1 LLTCFS
7 LVCVLLLTSTMVQ
20 TNVYCKQA
28 PLSCCLPSVWKR
40 EDNPAYCWQVSHLLL
55 SELPLHT
62 TFKYSHVLA
71 TTSFIAQLY
80 YLWANIEVLNKLRQ
94 TKGLN
99 TFAFRPHAGE
109 TGDSMHLAATYMLCR
124 SINHGINLDKQ
135 VSLQYL
141 YYLDQ
146 VGLSVRQ
153 VVYASRFCLPCFSVN
168 YASLTSFIAL
178 YTQST
183 FQQLSLSKNQVQSV
197 PKAVQEVCVVSCCCT
212 LYLRCIF

>member
-1 LLTCFS
+1 MLPTLCMETRGQSCILLAGKSSTYIGVAFAHDLQILTCS
-7 LVCVLLLTSTMVQ
+7 
-20 TNVYCKQA
+20 
-28 PLSCCLPSVWKR
+28 
-40 EDNPAYCWQVSHLLL
+40 
-55 SELPLHT
+55 
-62 TFKYSHVLA
+62 VLA
-71 TTSFIAQLY
+71 TTSIIAQLY

-146 VGLSVRQ
+146 VGLSVR
-153 VVYASRFCLPCFSVN
+153 
-168 YASLTSFIAL
+168 
-178 YTQST
+178 
-183 FQQLSLSKNQVQSV
+183 
-197 PKAVQEVCVVSCCCT
+197 
-212 LYLRCIF
+212 